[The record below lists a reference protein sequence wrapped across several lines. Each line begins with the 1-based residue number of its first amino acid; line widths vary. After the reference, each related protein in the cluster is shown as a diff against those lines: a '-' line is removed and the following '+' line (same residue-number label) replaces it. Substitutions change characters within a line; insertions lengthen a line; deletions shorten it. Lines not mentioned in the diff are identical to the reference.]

1 MKLFKLLTTT
11 AITTMAVAAMS
22 VSASAAL
29 TAEYSYDSA
38 NSVGTVALTGLPE
51 SDTTQLTLLVLNE
64 DATTV
69 TEGMIKQIDQGTNN
83 EIAAVKV
90 ADLSPDAANQTLL
103 DTYNAA
109 LATYEASDKGDEAFA
124 AIETA
129 WNTLDAAWAANSESY
144 YVRVGGTQDADGKYI
159 ILADDFTV
167 PTTLTKPTKPVK
179 EDQGGSEEP
188 DEPEYML
195 GDVND
200 DGIILDDDAFEI
212 TLYCAGDEESVLIAM
227 EEENYDEV
235 LGRADIVKDDIILDD
250 DAFDIVLYC
259 AGDEDSIL
267 LQMEM
272 EAE

>member
-29 TAEYSYDSA
+29 EATYTYDSA
-38 NSVGTVALTGLPE
+38 NSVGTVALSGLPE
-51 SDTTQLTLLVLNE
+51 SATTQLTLLVLDQ

-103 DTYNAA
+103 NTYNAA
-109 LATYEASDKGDEAFA
+109 LATYEESDKGDEAFA

-144 YVRVGGTQDADGKYI
+144 YVRVGGTQDSNGKYI

-167 PTTLTKPTKPVK
+167 ATTLTKPTKPVK

-188 DEPEYML
+188 EEPISQYLKGDINKDEWIDSSDALIMLYYEIETPGYIYDEASEEDKFL
-195 GDVND
+195 GDV
-200 DGIILDDDAFEI
+200 
-212 TLYCAGDEESVLIAM
+212 TGDEWIDSS
-227 EEENYDEV
+227 
-235 LGRADIVKDDIILDD
+235 
-250 DAFDIVLYC
+250 DALEALYLEIELPS
-259 AGDEDSIL
+259 AYITQYE
-267 LQMEM
+267 
-272 EAE
+272 